1 MKILVT
7 GGAGFIGSHIVD
19 GLLSAGHAVAVI
31 DDLSSGS
38 RDNLPPQ
45 VPLHVVDIVDQKSVQ
60 RVFEVERPEAV
71 CHQAAQ
77 MSVSRSVR
85 EPLFD
90 AQVNCIGLI
99 NVLDAAA
106 RQGCGRFVFASSGG
120 VLYGD
125 VTVPAPEST
134 PSNPLTPYGIT
145 KWVGERY
152 LKFFA
157 EEHGFAAVALRYSN
171 VYGPRQNPHG
181 EAGVVAIFSKKLLAG
196 ERATINGDG
205 RYVRDYVY
213 GPDVARANVIAIT
226 APLPEVRPKTLV
238 SLNIGTGIGTDV
250 NELEAMIR
258 SRVGDMLARR
268 GGAVSLPEPVHGP
281 ARPGDLRSN
290 LLDAKLA
297 EAVLG
302 WRPSVPLGEGL
313 AQTVGWFGE
322 QSTPVGRA

>member
-19 GLLSAGHAVAVI
+19 ALLRDGHAVAVL

-38 RDNLPPQ
+38 RDNLPAG
-45 VPLHVVDIVDQKSVQ
+45 VPLHVADIVDAEAVG
-60 RVFEVERPEAV
+60 RVFAAERPDAV

-85 EPLFD
+85 EPSFD
-90 AQVNCIGLI
+90 AKVNCLGLI
-99 NVLDAAA
+99 NVLDAAVA
-106 RQGCGRFVFASSGG
+106 TGCKRVVFASSGG

-125 VTVPAPEST
+125 VTTPAPEST
-134 PSNPLTPYGIT
+134 PANPVSPYGIT

-152 LKFFA
+152 LSFYA
-157 EEHGFAAVALRYSN
+157 AEHGLTAVALRYSN

-181 EAGVVAIFSKKLLAG
+181 EAGVVAIFCKKLLAR
-196 ERATINGDG
+196 EPATINGDG

-213 GPDVARANVIAIT
+213 GPDVARANVLALSAT
-226 APLPEVRPKTLV
+226 DRCAAGTLT

-250 NELEAMIR
+250 VELEALIR
-258 SRVGDMLARR
+258 PAVAAAARTHGR
-268 GGAVSLPEPVHGP
+268 EVPTPAPLHGP

-290 LLDAKLA
+290 LVDASLA
-297 EAVLG
+297 KTVLG
-302 WRPSVPLGEGL
+302 WEPVMPLAEGIAL
-313 AQTVGWFGE
+313 TADWFAA
-322 QSTPVGRA
+322 R